1 MPSSDVPRPPTL
13 GTSLGYSPVDVSTQ
27 YSPSEFPGTLSL
39 TGLLT
44 MSVKVAYV
52 SAAGAQ
58 ILVLI
63 PDQRSKVGCAEILN
77 SKGQEGG
84 YGGGGNHMPLG
95 K

>member
-1 MPSSDVPRPPTL
+1 
-13 GTSLGYSPVDVSTQ
+13 
-27 YSPSEFPGTLSL
+27 
-39 TGLLT
+39 

-84 YGGGGNHMPLG
+84 YGGGGNHKTFRFLFTSTYQMLV
-95 K
+95 